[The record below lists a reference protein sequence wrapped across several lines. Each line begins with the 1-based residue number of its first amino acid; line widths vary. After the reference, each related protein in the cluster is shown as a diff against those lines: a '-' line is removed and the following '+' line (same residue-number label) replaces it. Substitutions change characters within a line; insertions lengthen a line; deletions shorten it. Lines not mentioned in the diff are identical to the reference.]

1 MAGVASGL
9 HDEKIAQLVREEK
22 EESARAEHAAAD
34 DRHVIVLIKIQ
45 RRYVYIG
52 MYIYFT
58 NTPLRALRAH
68 TQTRTKTHTHTSDNE
83 RN

>member
-1 MAGVASGL
+1 MSINTNEAGVASGL

-34 DRHVIVLIKIQ
+34 DRHIIVLMNIQ

-52 MYIYFT
+52 MYTQFT
-58 NTPLRALRAH
+58 NTPLRAP
-68 TQTRTKTHTHTSDNE
+68 TQTHTHTHF
-83 RN
+83 